1 MARQPV
7 SAWRGRILPIGDLK
21 EKLLAALRGG
31 ITTVLIPADNEKDLV
46 EIPENI
52 TSKLKIIPLSHVDEV
67 LAEALA
73 TKVEPIE
80 WSDADELASHATAPV
95 ADDAGSAARH

>member
-1 MARQPV
+1 
-7 SAWRGRILPIGDLK
+7 
-21 EKLLAALRGG
+21 
-31 ITTVLIPADNEKDLV
+31 VLIPADNEKDLV

-67 LAEALA
+67 LAEAL
-73 TKVEPIE
+73 TEKVEPIE

-95 ADDAGSAARH
+95 TDETGSVARH